1 MLRSSL
7 GRRNVLGLEIG
18 VVEIDAD
25 AQAHTRKREAEVRA
39 KVTHQASI
47 RFQL

>member
-7 GRRNVLGLEIG
+7 GRPNVLGLEIG

-25 AQAHTRKREAEVRA
+25 AQAQTRKRETEMRS
-39 KVTHQASI
+39 KVPHQASI